1 MGNLDKVNTFISL
14 FNEKIGCPKH
24 VAKGKKLY
32 TGVDLGT
39 AYIVL
44 AVVDEDGSPA
54 GGAMRF
60 AQVVKDGL
68 VVDYLGAVNIVRD
81 LKNRLEEDLGT
92 YLESAG
98 VAYPPGTAEG
108 DRRAIGHVA
117 EAAGVEV
124 KTIIDEPTAA
134 NQVLNIKNGAVVDI
148 GGGTTGIAILKEGR
162 VVYVADEATG
172 GTHFNLVISGA
183 YKIPFEQAEQFKQD
197 PEKQGEL
204 FPVVKP
210 VMQKVASI
218 ISRHIKGYDVNTI
231 YLAGGTSCFKGIEH
245 VIRDETGITT
255 VKPDNPFL
263 VTPLGIALSVLRS
276 EEGIR

>member
-1 MGNLDKVNTFISL
+1 MGNLDKVNAFISL
-14 FNEKIGCPKH
+14 FSEKMGCPKP

-44 AVVDEDGSPA
+44 AVVDEDGNPA

-68 VVDYLGAVNIVRD
+68 VVDYLGAVNIVRE
-81 LKNRLEEDLGT
+81 LKTGLGERLDHS
-92 YLESAG
+92 LELAG

-108 DRRAIGHVA
+108 DRQAISHVT
-117 EAAGVEV
+117 EASGIEV
-124 KTIIDEPTAA
+124 KTVIDEPTAA
-134 NQVLNIKNGAVVDI
+134 NEVMDIKNGAVIDI
-148 GGGTTGIAILKEGR
+148 GGGTTGIAILKDGR

-183 YKIPFEQAEQFKQD
+183 YKIPFEQAEQLKQD

-204 FPVVKP
+204 FPIVKP

-218 ISRHIKGYDVNTI
+218 ISRHIKGHDVSTI
-231 YLAGGTSCFKGIEH
+231 YLAGGTSCFRAIEQ
-245 VIRDETGITT
+245 VVRDETGITT